1 MLIFQ
6 HSVAINQNNSGIMLT
21 LANLSKKFGN
31 FIAVNNINLE
41 IREGDFFGFLGQN
54 GAGKTTT
61 IKMIT
66 GLYSP
71 TKGKILVGGFD
82 IQKNPIEAKSLIGY
96 IPDQPFL
103 YEKLTGREFL
113 YFCGGL
119 YKIDK
124 SKLKNKIEETI
135 DQLNI
140 GQWVDKRTEEYS
152 QGMKQRIAIASA
164 LLHNPKLIVVDEPM
178 IGLDP
183 QSALVVKN
191 VLKQKAS
198 EGAAIFMSTHS
209 LNVAEEI
216 CSRIGIIKD
225 GQMIL
230 EDEKEMVEQIRGTD
244 HHNLESLFLHLTK

>member
-1 MLIFQ
+1 MLK
-6 HSVAINQNNSGIMLT
+6 LT
-21 LANLSKKFGN
+21 NLTKKFGN
-31 FIAVNNINLE
+31 FTAVNNINLE
-41 IREGDFFGFLGQN
+41 INAGDFFGFLGQN

-66 GLYSP
+66 GLYAP
-71 TKGKILVGGFD
+71 TKGTVQIGGFD
-82 IQKNPIEAKSLIGY
+82 IQKNHIAAKKLLGY

-103 YEKLTGREFL
+103 YEKLTGKEFL

-119 YKIDK
+119 YKIE
-124 SKLKNKIEETI
+124 KNKLRKIIDETI
-135 DQLNI
+135 DQLKI
-140 GQWVDKRTEEYS
+140 DQWVDKRTEEYS

-164 LLHNPKLIVVDEPM
+164 LLHNPKLLVVDEPM
-178 IGLDP
+178 VGLDP

-198 EGAAIFMSTHS
+198 EGVAIFMSTHS

-225 GQMIL
+225 GQMIF
-230 EDEKEMVEQIRGTD
+230 EDKKEVVEEIIGTD
-244 HHNLESLFLHLTK
+244 HQNLESLFLQMTK

>member
-1 MLIFQ
+1 MLKL
-6 HSVAINQNNSGIMLT
+6 VNLT
-21 LANLSKKFGN
+21 KKFGS
-31 FIAVNNINLE
+31 FTAVNNVNLE
-41 IREGDFFGFLGQN
+41 INAGDFFGFLGQN

-71 TKGKILVGGFD
+71 TTGRILINGID
-82 IQKNPIEAKSLIGY
+82 ISQNPIEAKQLIGY

-103 YEKLTGREFL
+103 YEKFTGREFL

-124 SKLKNKIEETI
+124 NTLKKKIDIIIEQLKI
-135 DQLNI
+135 D
-140 GQWVDKRTEEYS
+140 QWVDKRTEEYS
-152 QGMKQRIAIASA
+152 QGMKQRIAIASG
-164 LLHNPKLIVVDEPM
+164 LLHDPKLIVVDEPM
-178 IGLDP
+178 VGLDP

-198 EGAAIFMSTHS
+198 EGVAIFMSTHS

-216 CSRIGIIKD
+216 CTRIGIIKD
-225 GQMIL
+225 GVMIF
-230 EDEKEMVEQIRGTD
+230 EDRKEVVEHIRGTD
-244 HHNLESLFLHLTK
+244 HQNLESLFLELTR

>member
-1 MLIFQ
+1 MLK
-6 HSVAINQNNSGIMLT
+6 LT
-21 LANLSKKFGN
+21 NLTKNFGN
-31 FIAVNNINLE
+31 FTAVNNINLE
-41 IREGDFFGFLGQN
+41 INAGDFFGFLGQN

-66 GLYSP
+66 GLYAP
-71 TKGKILVGGFD
+71 TNGTVQIGGFD
-82 IQKNPIEAKSLIGY
+82 IQENHIEAKKLIGF

-113 YFCGGL
+113 FFCGGL
-119 YKIDK
+119 YKIEK
-124 SKLKNKIEETI
+124 SNLKKIIEETI
-135 DQLNI
+135 DQLKI
-140 GQWVDKRTEEYS
+140 EHWVDKRTEEYS

-164 LLHNPKLIVVDEPM
+164 LLHNPQLLVVDEPM

-198 EGAAIFMSTHS
+198 EGVAIFMSTHS
-209 LNVAEEI
+209 LNVAEEV

-225 GQMIL
+225 GQMIF
-230 EDEKEMVEQIRGTD
+230 EDKKIFVEQIIRTD
-244 HHNLESLFLHLTK
+244 HQDLESLFLHLTK

>member
-1 MLIFQ
+1 MLK
-6 HSVAINQNNSGIMLT
+6 LT
-21 LANLSKKFGN
+21 NLSKKFGN

-41 IREGDFFGFLGQN
+41 INAGDFFGFLGQN

-66 GLYSP
+66 GLYAP
-71 TKGKILVGGFD
+71 TNGTVQIGGFD
-82 IQKNPIEAKSLIGY
+82 IQENHIEAKKLIGY

-113 YFCGGL
+113 FFCGGL
-119 YKIDK
+119 YKIEK
-124 SKLKNKIEETI
+124 SNLKKIIEETI
-135 DQLNI
+135 DQLKI
-140 GQWVDKRTEEYS
+140 EHWVDKRTEEYS

-164 LLHNPKLIVVDEPM
+164 LLHNPQLLVVDEPM

-198 EGAAIFMSTHS
+198 EGVAIFMSTHS
-209 LNVAEEI
+209 LNVAEEV

-225 GQMIL
+225 GQMIF
-230 EDEKEMVEQIRGTD
+230 EDKKIFVEQIIRTD
-244 HHNLESLFLHLTK
+244 HQDLESLFLHLTK

>member
-1 MLIFQ
+1 MLK
-6 HSVAINQNNSGIMLT
+6 LT
-21 LANLSKKFGN
+21 NLTKKFGN
-31 FIAVNNINLE
+31 FTAVNSINLE
-41 IREGDFFGFLGQN
+41 INAGDFFGFLGQN

-66 GLYSP
+66 GLYAP
-71 TKGKILVGGFD
+71 TNGTVHIGGYD
-82 IQKNPIEAKSLIGY
+82 IQKDHIEAKKLIGY

-113 YFCGGL
+113 FFCGGL
-119 YKIDK
+119 YKIEK
-124 SKLKNKIEETI
+124 SRLRNKIDETI
-135 DQLNI
+135 DQLKI
-140 GQWVDKRTEEYS
+140 SQWVDKRTEEYS

-164 LLHNPKLIVVDEPM
+164 LLHNPKLLVVDEPM

-191 VLKQKAS
+191 ILKQKAT
-198 EGAAIFMSTHS
+198 EGVAIFMSTHS

-225 GQMIL
+225 GQMIF
-230 EDEKEMVEQIRGTD
+230 EDKKEVVEQVKGTD
-244 HHNLESLFLHLTK
+244 HLNLESLFLHLTK

>member
-1 MLIFQ
+1 MLQ
-6 HSVAINQNNSGIMLT
+6 LINLT
-21 LANLSKKFGN
+21 KKFGN

-41 IREGDFFGFLGQN
+41 INAGDFFGFLGQN

-71 TKGKILVGGFD
+71 SIGKVLINGIDIL
-82 IQKNPIEAKSLIGY
+82 KNPVEAKNFIGY

-113 YFCGGL
+113 YFSGGL

-124 SKLKNKIEETI
+124 KELKSRINETI
-135 DQLNI
+135 SELKID
-140 GQWVDKRTEEYS
+140 QWVDKRTEEYS
-152 QGMKQRIAIASA
+152 QGMRQRIAIASA

-178 IGLDP
+178 VGLDP
-183 QSALVVKN
+183 QSALIVKN
-191 VLKQKAS
+191 VLKRKS
-198 EGAAIFMSTHS
+198 EEGVAIFMSTHS
-209 LNVAEEI
+209 LNIAEEI

-225 GQMIL
+225 GVMIF
-230 EDEKEMVEQIRGTD
+230 EDKKEVVEHIKGTD
-244 HHNLESLFLHLTK
+244 HHNLESLFLELTK